1 MHNPLAHV
9 APYPGDPILSLM
21 ADFQHDTRA
30 RKVSLGVGLYFD
42 EHGQIPVLECV
53 RRAMHAIDAQPQPC
67 AYLPICGLQSYRL
80 LAQQLAFG
88 VQQEN
93 IASIQTL
100 GGSGALKIGA
110 DFIKAHFPQAAVWL
124 SDPSWENHAA
134 IFGGAGFAVHHYP
147 YYDSRSADNLCF
159 AQTLQT
165 IAQIPAGDVLLLHAS
180 CHNPTGADWSQAQW
194 QQVLELAANRRL
206 LVFFDMAYQ
215 GFGDGLEADAWPLRQ
230 FAAIAPQTGCAGFVA
245 QSFSKNFSLYGE
257 RVGALHAVCSDG
269 ATANNVLGQLQATVR
284 RNYSSPPTR
293 GASVVQHILAQD
305 ALHALWQQELGG
317 MRQRMQHMRAQ
328 LHAALQTR
336 GVAGFDF
343 LLRQRGMFSYTGLS
357 QEQVQRLRAQYG
369 IYLVGSGRLC
379 VCGLAPDN
387 IDHVADAL
395 AAVMAAR

>member
-1 MHNPLAHV
+1 MPNPLSHV

-21 ADFQHDTRA
+21 ADFQHDARA
-30 RKVSLGVGLYFD
+30 HKVSLGVGLYFD

-53 RRAMHAIDAQPQPC
+53 RRAMRAIDAQPQPC
-67 AYLPICGLQSYRL
+67 GYLPMEGLQNYRL

-88 VQQEN
+88 VPQEN

-124 SDPSWENHAA
+124 SEPSWENHAA
-134 IFGGAGFAVHHYP
+134 IFGGAGFAVHYYP
-147 YYDSRSADNLCF
+147 YYDRRSADNLCF

-165 IAQIPAGDVLLLHAS
+165 IARIPTGDILLLHAS
-180 CHNPTGADWSQAQW
+180 CHNPSGVDWSQAQW
-194 QQVLELAANRRL
+194 QQVFELAARQRL

-215 GFGDGLEADAWPLRQ
+215 GFGEGLEADAWPVRQ
-230 FAAIAPQTGCAGFVA
+230 FAASAAQAGCAAFVA

-257 RVGALHAVCSDG
+257 RVGALHVVCADG
-269 ATANNVLGQLQATVR
+269 ATADHVLGQLKATVR

-293 GASVVQHILAQD
+293 GASLVQHILAQGD
-305 ALHALWQQELGG
+305 LRALWQQELGG
-317 MRQRMQHMRAQ
+317 MRQRMQNMRAQ
-328 LHAALQTR
+328 LHGALQAR
-336 GVAGFDF
+336 GIAGFDF

-357 QEQVQRLRAQYG
+357 PQQVQHLRAQYG

-387 IDHVADAL
+387 IGHVADAL
-395 AAVMAAR
+395 AALN